1 MGGEASEFN
10 DWLVALRR
18 DIHRQP
24 ELAFEEHDTT
34 ARICRVLEQIGARVQ
49 TFPDITGVVGILEGA
64 GAGPTIGL
72 RADIDA
78 LPLQELNE
86 VAYCSAR
93 EGVMHACG
101 HDAHTAIMLGVAR
114 KIVDSGLLSTMRG
127 RVKFIFQPAEEGV
140 RGAQAMIERGVLEEP
155 HVDRMIAGHVGPNL
169 PVGMVGVAR
178 GQAYAS
184 ADRFEVIITG
194 AGTHGARPDEGA
206 DPIVAGAH
214 FVTAS
219 QTIVSRNVKPTHAAV
234 VTIGRFQAGQAA
246 NIIPQTAVLEGTV
259 RALSPELRRKLLDR
273 LKEIAAGVGAAFQVD
288 CRFVL
293 HQGVP
298 PLVNDG
304 KVAEDMIA
312 AAGVVVGEKNVV
324 EESPTMGAEDFGL
337 FCADRPGA
345 MIRLGCGNREK
356 GLVHPLH
363 SPRFDMDEGVLRVGV
378 DVFYEAVR
386 RFLR

>member
-1 MGGEASEFN
+1 MAAEKPEFN

-34 ARICRVLEQIGARVQ
+34 ARVCRELERIGARVQ
-49 TFPDITGVVGILEGA
+49 TFADITGAVGILEGA
-64 GAGPTIGL
+64 ADGPTLGL

-78 LPLQELNE
+78 LPLQELNDA
-86 VAYCSAR
+86 AYCSAR
-93 EGVMHACG
+93 EGAMHACG

-114 KIVDSGLLSTMRG
+114 KIVDSGLLATMRG

-140 RGAQAMIERGVLEEP
+140 RGAQAMIERGVLEDP
-155 HVDRMIAGHVGPNL
+155 HVDRIIAGHVGPNL
-169 PVGMVGVAR
+169 QVGMVGVAR

-184 ADRFEVIITG
+184 ADRFEVAITG

-234 VTIGRFQAGQAA
+234 VTIGRFQAGQAS
-246 NIIPQTAVLEGTV
+246 NIIPQTAVLEGTI

-273 LKEIAAGVGAAFQVD
+273 LKEIAAGIGTAFQVD
-288 CRFVL
+288 CRFVQ

-304 KVAEDMIA
+304 EVARDMIA
-312 AAGVVVGEKNVV
+312 AAGAVVGEENMV

-356 GLVHPLH
+356 GLIHPLH
-363 SPRFDMDEGVLRVGV
+363 SPRFDLDEGVLRIGV
-378 DVFYEAVR
+378 DVFYEAIR
-386 RFLR
+386 RFLQ

>member
-1 MGGEASEFN
+1 MMAEASEFN

-24 ELAFEEHDTT
+24 ELAFEERDTT
-34 ARICRVLEQIGARVQ
+34 ALICRVLAQVGARVE
-49 TFPDITGVVGILEGA
+49 TFSDLTGAVGILEGA
-64 GAGPTIGL
+64 ADGPTIGL

-86 VAYCSAR
+86 VEYRSAR
-93 EGVMHACG
+93 DGVMHACG

-114 KIVDSGLLSTMRG
+114 KIVDSGLLSRLRG
-127 RVKFIFQPAEEGV
+127 RVKLIFQPAEEGV
-140 RGAQAMIERGVLEEP
+140 RGAQAMIARGVLEDP
-155 HVDRMIAGHVGPNL
+155 HVDRIIAGHVGPNL
-169 PVGMVGVAR
+169 PAGMVGIAR

-184 ADRFEVIITG
+184 ADRFEVVITG

-234 VTIGRFQAGQAA
+234 VTLGRFEAGQAS
-246 NIIPQTAVLEGTV
+246 NIIPQTAVLEGTI
-259 RALSPELRRKLLDR
+259 RALSPEVRRKLIDR
-273 LKEIAAGVGAAFQVD
+273 LQEIAAGIGAAFQVD
-288 CRFVL
+288 CRFVQ

-298 PLVNDG
+298 PLVND
-304 KVAEDMIA
+304 AEAAQDMIDA
-312 AAGVVVGEKNVV
+312 AAAVLGKENVV

-363 SPRFDMDEGVLRVGV
+363 SPRFDMDERVLQVGV
-378 DVFYEAVR
+378 DVFVEAVR
-386 RFLR
+386 RFLQ